1 MIVAVIAVL
10 MVQTAVD
17 DIVGMVAMRNRFM
30 TAACAVNMSFAAVNR
45 MAAVRIEGIDTQTV
59 FVVMPIV
66 LVMKMAIMQIIDM
79 PFVSDGGMTTAR
91 TVNMR
96 VI

>member
-17 DIVGMVAMRNRFM
+17 DIVGMIAVRNRFM
-30 TAACAVNMSFAAVNR
+30 TAVCAVNMPFAAVNR
-45 MAAVRIEGIDTQTV
+45 MAAVRIEGVDTQTV
-59 FVVMPIV
+59 FIVMPIV
-66 LVMKMAIMQIIDM
+66 FMMKMAVMQIIDM
-79 PFVSDGGMTTAR
+79 PFVLDGSMTAAR